1 LLEEF
6 HNGLFPKCLF
16 AGFSS
21 SDPES
26 VIRHRGL
33 CAVEIQYSERHI
45 PILKNKTTLNRIGGI
60 ATPKFNNGSNLKIRQ
75 RLSEGSCE

>member
-1 LLEEF
+1 
-6 HNGLFPKCLF
+6 
-16 AGFSS
+16 
-21 SDPES
+21 

-75 RLSEGSCE
+75 RLSQGCE